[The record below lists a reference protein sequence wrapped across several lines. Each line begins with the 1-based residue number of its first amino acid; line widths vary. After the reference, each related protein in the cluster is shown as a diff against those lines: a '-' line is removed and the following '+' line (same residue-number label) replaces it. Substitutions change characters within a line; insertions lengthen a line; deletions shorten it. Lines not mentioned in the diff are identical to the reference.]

1 MCGIS
6 GVLGRRDDPGAEPF
20 VARAVALQRPRGPD
34 HQASARSD
42 LGGWTAVLGHNRLS
56 VIDLEPTGHQP
67 MWSGDRRLVT
77 SYNGEIYNYRELRL
91 ELEAAGDRFR
101 STSDT
106 EVLLAAWT
114 RWGAEALQR
123 CNGMFAIAI
132 LDLARGELTLA
143 RDRFGVKPLYYAPQP
158 GQLRFAS
165 TLGPLLGAGRE
176 PDLEYLRQ
184 GLAQGVYEDQTG
196 RTPYRGILSVMPG
209 HLVRVPLEAER
220 VRVEVRQWYDFSNA
234 TASAVDRL
242 AGLSVPAAVSEVRE
256 TLSSAVSLR
265 LRADVP
271 VGVSLSGG
279 LDSATVA
286 VLAAGEKGSVR
297 GVTFGHPDAA
307 ESEAGLVAEL
317 VDGRGI
323 NPAYV
328 WPSAERMAELF
339 WSCLRAQQAPFSSA
353 SVVAQFAVFER
364 ARQLGLTV
372 MLGGQGGDE
381 GFMGYRKYHLFRLQA
396 ALAARRPGRVLQA
409 AAAFGQALW
418 GERHQAGVYWAR
430 GRQYATGVGPGTVLR
445 LGEAPA
451 MNLGLAAT
459 GGTRGRQVQDI
470 LHFSL
475 PTLLRYEDRNSMA
488 HSIESRLP
496 FLDFRVMV
504 LGAALPEALKLR
516 GGWGKW
522 ILREA
527 FQDRL
532 PQRISWARAKRGFDV
547 DAQRWFAAGLGPAIR
562 EALQQSVPGL
572 GDLVMPGLRIS
583 DYFANTRLATD
594 RAVFADAVALL
605 WLGGWSLPKEG
616 GA

>member
-6 GVLGRRDDPGAEPF
+6 GVLGRRDDPAAEPF

-34 HQASARSD
+34 HQAVQRND
-42 LGGWTAVLGHNRLS
+42 VGGWTAVLGHNRLS

-67 MWSGDRRLVT
+67 MWSRDRRLVT
-77 SYNGEIYNYRELRL
+77 SYNGEIYNYRELRV
-91 ELEAAGDRFR
+91 ELEALGDRFESR
-101 STSDT
+101 SDT
-106 EVLLAAWT
+106 EVLLAAWA
-114 RWGAEALQR
+114 RWGPGALAR
-123 CNGMFAIAI
+123 CNGMFAIAM
-132 LDLARGELTLA
+132 LDLARGELVLA

-165 TLGPLLGAGRE
+165 TLGPLLGPGME
-176 PDLEYLRQ
+176 HDLDYLRR
-184 GLAQGVYEDQTG
+184 GLSQGVYEDQSA
-196 RTPYRGILSVMPG
+196 RTPYRGILSVPPG
-209 HLVRVPLEAER
+209 HLVRVPLHAER
-220 VRVEVRQWYDFSNA
+220 VRPELEQWYDFGA
-234 TASAVDRL
+234 GVAAETDRL
-242 AGLSVPAAVSEVRE
+242 AGLGIPAAVAEVRE
-256 TLSSAVSLR
+256 TLTSAVSLR
-265 LRADVP
+265 LRSDVP

-286 VLAAGEKGSVR
+286 VLAAEEKRSVR
-297 GVTFGHPDAA
+297 GLTFGHPDAA
-307 ESEAGLVAEL
+307 ESEAALVGEL
-317 VDGRGI
+317 APGRGI
-323 NPAYV
+323 DPEYV
-328 WPSAERMAELF
+328 WPTAERMSELF
-339 WSCLRAQQAPFSSA
+339 WSCLRAQQAPFSSG
-353 SVVAQFAVFER
+353 SVVAQYAVFER

-396 ALAARRPGRVLQA
+396 AVTGRRPAEVMRA
-409 AAAFGQALW
+409 AAGFGRALW
-418 GERHQAGVYWAR
+418 GERHQASLYWAR

-445 LGEAPA
+445 LGEVAEEK
-451 MNLGLAAT
+451 LGLPAT
-459 GGTRGRQVQDI
+459 GGVRGRQVQDI

-496 FLDFRVMV
+496 FVDYRVLV

-532 PQRISWARAKRGFDV
+532 PATIAWARAKRGFDV
-547 DAQRWFAAGLGPAIR
+547 NAQGWITAGLGAAIR
-562 EALQQSVPGL
+562 EALQQSVPRL

-616 GA
+616 